1 MREDGATGTH
11 WASNSQLARNVTGRA
26 PFSALRRRRRPIG
39 ARLIRTGKR
48 LPLVRR
54 PLHFLPRRR
63 RLRLQP
69 EVSERRGQL
78 ARSLAAAN
86 FEFAN
91 LPTLPLLNVIYLGLP
106 LLAALAEAAPA
117 KQWLLFLMSA
127 LGSQLLRKVAASV
140 CPLAPIATRCFARKG
155 AALAAQLA
163 SERQFGQP
171 NLRNSIMTPLCAARK
186 SGASRTGAIGSLQ
199 VTYLAG
205 RRRAFAGSWR

>member
-1 MREDGATGTH
+1 VREDGATGTH

-140 CPLAPIATRCFARKG
+140 CLSARSHCNALLCSQGRRTGRSTRFRAPIWSTQFAQLNNDSTLRGPQIGRKSNRSYR
-155 AALAAQLA
+155 LAAGDLPC
-163 SERQFGQP
+163 GK
-171 NLRNSIMTPLCAARK
+171 AAR
-186 SGASRTGAIGSLQ
+186 I
-199 VTYLAG
+199 
-205 RRRAFAGSWR
+205 RR